1 VRANALAFVHQH
13 HANLR
18 AFAWDAERARRLD
31 LLWWDM
37 RGATACGSSPTCP
50 PYHPLVWETVRRDD
64 RAMAGLAL
72 TRTALADLAGTHA
85 RAACMGRGLAHL
97 HLAAP

>member
-1 VRANALAFVHQH
+1 MRANALAFVHQH